1 MADEN
6 NNVIAFTPRPKSDTG
21 SGPATAVAERPK
33 APAHQKPA
41 AQAKAAA
48 KPAAKPAKAAAPKHS
63 AAKPTKREAS
73 KDGVRTVRAND
84 KIDLRS
90 GSAHKPVATHKP
102 AAPKAS
108 EKSAD
113 SKQHKLHVPH
123 FLKKDDDSSKEA
135 PSVRS
140 EAVEE
145 REEAESGAEKS
156 KKPGFLLPEFKIPE
170 IHIEPPTPEQLRK
183 MGIVA
188 AIVLVVLGF
197 LYVPARSLYVAR
209 RDEAVLTARL
219 ETLEDEN
226 ADLQHSIET
235 LQTREGIE
243 DEARRR
249 GYIVNG
255 ETSVN
260 VQGLEGAEGEQQG
273 VDIAT
278 LTANGAVEEGDL
290 PWYVVLG
297 DFVFQYQ
304 PTF

>member
-21 SGPATAVAERPK
+21 SGSATAVAERPK

-41 AQAKAAA
+41 AKA
-48 KPAAKPAKAAAPKHS
+48 KPAAKPATAVAKHAAT
-63 AAKPTKREAS
+63 KPTKREAS
-73 KDGVRTVRAND
+73 KDSVRTVRAND

-90 GSAHKPVATHKP
+90 GSANKPVAAHKP
-102 AAPKAS
+102 AASKD
-108 EKSAD
+108 SAKPAV
-113 SKQHKLHVPH
+113 SKQHRLHVPH
-123 FLKKDDDSSKEA
+123 FLKKDDDSGKEA
-135 PSVRS
+135 TSVRS
-140 EAVEE
+140 EAAEA
-145 REEAESGAEKS
+145 REEAESGDEKS

-290 PWYVVLG
+290 PWYIVLG